1 MSTLHFIERAAT
13 GTPRGLLVLL
23 HGVGASEASLWPLSL
38 ELPADL
44 HVVLARAPLAMG
56 PGMHAWFPVRFTQD
70 GPQIDAVQA
79 EASRRLLIDFI
90 AQQQARLGIAPTRTL
105 VAGFSQGG
113 IMSASVALT
122 SPTSVAG
129 FGVLSGRILPEI
141 ESLIPGDV
149 ASHAL
154 HGLVLHGVRDVKL
167 GYFFAERAARLLQQL
182 GVAYTLKSYDADH
195 ALTPAMRADFGNWV
209 TARLPALQLA

>member
-1 MSTLHFIERAAT
+1 MSALHYIERPAS

-23 HGVGASEASLWPLSL
+23 HGVGANEGSLWPLAL

-44 HVVLARAPLAMG
+44 QVVLVRAPLALG
-56 PGMHAWFPVRFTQD
+56 PGMHAWFPVRFTAE
-70 GPQIDAVQA
+70 GPQIDAAQA
-79 EASRRLLIDFI
+79 DASRRALIDFI
-90 AQQQARLGIAPTRTL
+90 AEQQTRLGIVPSRTL

-122 SPTSVAG
+122 SPASVAG

-141 ESLIPGDV
+141 EPLIPADI

-154 HGLVLHGVRDVKL
+154 HGLVLHGTRDSKL
-167 GYFFAERAARLLQQL
+167 GYFFAERAQALLAGH
-182 GVAYTLKSYDADH
+182 GVAHALKAYDADH
-195 ALTPAMRADFGNWV
+195 ELTPQMRADFVAWV
-209 TARLPALQLA
+209 EARLPEFVAV